1 MKGQHETDRQPPAY
15 PCETCG
21 QRDGYC
27 DWKAC
32 ERHGRWFAVYWGNV
46 RRIAQGLRRRRDAR
60 EQQAAQ
66 QNLAAL
72 TGLAGLAGQAARPA
86 DGRQRGAVYGAVAAR
101 RGMGALEAQG
111 TRHLPA
117 QGALPA
123 VLESGRRY
131 DPKDDAAAYGAVT
144 AQAAQQ
150 ERRA

>member
-1 MKGQHETDRQPPAY
+1 MKGQYETDRQPPAY

-72 TGLAGLAGQAARPA
+72 TGLAGLAGQAAHR
-86 DGRQRGAVYGAVAAR
+86 RQNGIYDAAAGR
-101 RGMGALEAQG
+101 RGMGMPAAQG
-111 TRHLPA
+111 ILPVGLA
-117 QGALPA
+117 GG
-123 VLESGRRY
+123 GRQN
-131 DPKDDAAAYGAVT
+131 PTAYGVCDGR
-144 AQAAQQ
+144 AAEQ

>member
-1 MKGQHETDRQPPAY
+1 MKGQYETDRQLPAY

-72 TGLAGLAGQAARPA
+72 TGLAGLAGQAAHR
-86 DGRQRGAVYGAVAAR
+86 RQNGIYDAAAGR
-101 RGMGALEAQG
+101 RGMGMPA
-111 TRHLPA
+111 A

-123 VLESGRRY
+123 GAAGSGQQN
-131 DPKDDAAAYGAVT
+131 PTAYGVCDGR
-144 AQAAQQ
+144 AAEQ

>member
-1 MKGQHETDRQPPAY
+1 MKGQYETDRQLPAY

-46 RRIAQGLRRRRDAR
+46 RRIAQGLRRRRDVR
-60 EQQAAQ
+60 EQRAAQ

-72 TGLAGLAGQAARPA
+72 AGLAGQAVCPA
-86 DGRQRGAVYGAVAAR
+86 AHRRQNVTYGAAAGR
-101 RGMGALEAQG
+101 RGMDVPAAQG
-111 TRHLPA
+111 ILPVGLA
-117 QGALPA
+117 GG
-123 VLESGRRY
+123 GRQ
-131 DPKDDAAAYGAVT
+131 DPTAYGVCDGR
-144 AQAAQQ
+144 AAEQ

>member
-1 MKGQHETDRQPPAY
+1 MKGQYETDRQPPAY

-72 TGLAGLAGQAARPA
+72 TGLAGLAGQAAHR
-86 DGRQRGAVYGAVAAR
+86 RQNGIYDAAAGR
-101 RGMGALEAQG
+101 RGMGMPAAQG
-111 TRHLPA
+111 ILPVGLA
-117 QGALPA
+117 GGWRQNPT
-123 VLESGRRY
+123 
-131 DPKDDAAAYGAVT
+131 AYGVCDGR
-144 AQAAQQ
+144 AAEQ

>member
-1 MKGQHETDRQPPAY
+1 MKGQYETDRQPPAY

-72 TGLAGLAGQAARPA
+72 TGLAGLAGQAAHR
-86 DGRQRGAVYGAVAAR
+86 RQNGIYDAAAGR
-101 RGMGALEAQG
+101 RGMDVPAAQG
-111 TRHLPA
+111 ILPVGLA
-117 QGALPA
+117 GG
-123 VLESGRRY
+123 GR
-131 DPKDDAAAYGAVT
+131 
-144 AQAAQQ
+144 
-150 ERRA
+150 